1 MSGTIAITITVYLVA
16 MLGLGAAAYRYTSSL
31 KDYILG
37 GRQLNG
43 GVAALSAGASDMSG
57 WLMLGLPGTIY
68 ASGFNQIWIAV
79 GLVAGAYLNWQCVAR
94 RLRRYTE
101 LAGDALT
108 LPDYFENRFSD
119 RSRMLR
125 VASAFV
131 ILVFFTI
138 YTSAGLVSGAI
149 LFEQVFGLDYRT
161 ALIIGTVSIL
171 SYTAI
176 GGFLGVCWTDTVQGI
191 MMFLALLIVPAVAIS
206 GMGGWD
212 ASVSA
217 ASAAATAG
225 YFDAFNDTTVIGS
238 ISLMAWGLGYFGQ
251 PHILARFMA
260 LRDERDMPQA
270 QAIGMTWMVLALYG
284 AIATGFAGAGYFA
297 MAPLANPET
306 VFLALSQ
313 ALFSPLVA
321 GILLAAVL
329 AAIMSTVS
337 SQLLVSS
344 SAIAEDF
351 WKRLFRK
358 DAGERELLNVGRLS
372 VFAIS
377 AVALL
382 LALDRNSS
390 VLALVAYA
398 WAGFG
403 AAFGPV
409 VLLSL
414 FWGRMT
420 RNGAL
425 AGMVSGAVTV
435 IVWKQLS
442 GGIFDVYEILPGF
455 LIASAAIISVSL
467 AGKKPARDILE
478 THNAV
483 RGG

>member
-1 MSGTIAITITVYLVA
+1 MSGVVAVTITVYLVA
-16 MLGLGAAAYRYTSSL
+16 MLGLGIAAYRYTSNL

-37 GRQLNG
+37 GRQLGG

-57 WLMLGLPGTIY
+57 WLMLGLPGAVY
-68 ASGFNQIWIAV
+68 ASGFNQVWIAV
-79 GLVAGAYLNWQCVAR
+79 GLVAGALLNWRFVAR

-101 LAGDALT
+101 RAGDALT
-108 LPDYFENRFSD
+108 LPDYFESRFAD
-119 RSRMLR
+119 RSRVLR

-131 ILVFFTI
+131 IFIFFTI

-149 LFEQVFGLDYRT
+149 LFEQVFELEYTT
-161 ALIIGTVSIL
+161 ALVIGTLSIL
-171 SYTAI
+171 SYTVI

-212 ASVSA
+212 A
-217 ASAAATAG
+217 TIE
-225 YFDAFNDTTVIGS
+225 TTVAAGPS
-238 ISLMAWGLGYFGQ
+238 GALDVFHGTTLLGAVSLMAWGLGYFGQ

-260 LRDERDMPQA
+260 LRDEREMPKA
-270 QAIGMTWMVLALYG
+270 QMIGMTWMVIALYG
-284 AIATGFAGAGYFA
+284 ALATGFAGIGYFA
-297 MAPLANPET
+297 ATPLENPET

-313 ALFSPLVA
+313 ALFNPWLA

-344 SAIAEDF
+344 SVIAEDF
-351 WKRLFRK
+351 WKRLLRTE
-358 DAGERELLNVGRLS
+358 AGERELLIVGRAS
-372 VFAIS
+372 VFVIS
-377 AVALL
+377 VIAVI
-382 LALDRNSS
+382 LAFDRDSS
-390 VLALVAYA
+390 VLSLVAYA

-414 FWGRMT
+414 FWRRMT

-425 AGMVSGAVTV
+425 AGLIVGAVTV
-435 IVWKQLS
+435 IVWKQLT

-455 LIASAAIISVSL
+455 LFATLAIAGVSL
-467 AGKKPARDILE
+467 AGAVPEEEIL
-478 THNAV
+478 TLHDAV
-483 RGG
+483 AAD